1 MSYTLKPMAALV
13 HAVMGPP
20 KEDVTDVVPISGS
33 SGEVVES
40 KPKDVV
46 PLPPL
51 TLDEDTF
58 CLAVVEYGGNL
69 RRAFQ
74 EVWPDMSQP
83 TARARSLLARP
94 EIQVRIQD
102 LGSSVT
108 EQSLI
113 SLGSHMVELAE
124 IRDLAKAQGN
134 AKHALDAEVAR
145 GKVAGFYVGKG
156 DSAAPARAAGELAN
170 PTVVIQ
176 ISTPHDA
183 NI

>member
-1 MSYTLKPMAALV
+1 MLSESTI
-13 HAVMGPP
+13 
-20 KEDVTDVVPISGS
+20 TDVVEVQS
-33 SGEVVES
+33 SRGEVVEQ
-40 KPKDVV
+40 KVPP
-46 PLPPL
+46 PLPSL

-58 CLAVVEYGGNL
+58 CLAVIEYGGNL
-69 RRAFQ
+69 RKAFQ
-74 EVWPDMSQP
+74 EVYGVDVSQP
-83 TARARSLLARP
+83 TARARALIARP

-113 SLGSHMVELAE
+113 SLGGHMVELAE

-134 AKHALDAEVAR
+134 TKDALASEIAR

-156 DSAAPARAAGELAN
+156 DSAAPPRSAGELAN
-170 PTVVIQ
+170 PMVVIQ
-176 ISTPHDA
+176 ITTPHDG

>member
-1 MSYTLKPMAALV
+1 MLSESTI
-13 HAVMGPP
+13 
-20 KEDVTDVVPISGS
+20 TDVVEVAS
-33 SGEVVES
+33 SLGEVVDSES
-40 KPKDVV
+40 LKAP
-46 PLPPL
+46 PLPAL

-58 CLAVVEYGGNL
+58 CLAVIEYGGNL
-69 RRAFQ
+69 RKAFQ
-74 EVWPDMSQP
+74 EVWGEDVRQP
-83 TARARSLLARP
+83 TARARALIARP

-113 SLGSHMVELAE
+113 SLGGHMVELAE

-134 AKHALDAEVAR
+134 TKDALASEIAR

-156 DSAAPARAAGELAN
+156 DSAAPPRSAGELAN
-170 PTVVIQ
+170 PMVVIQ

-183 NI
+183 SI

>member
-1 MSYTLKPMAALV
+1 MLSESTVTEIVEVSASYGA
-13 HAVMGPP
+13 
-20 KEDVTDVVPISGS
+20 
-33 SGEVVES
+33 VVES
-40 KPKDVV
+40 KEVKEAP
-46 PLPPL
+46 PLPAL

-69 RRAFQ
+69 RKAFQ
-74 EVWPDMSQP
+74 EVFGVDVTQP
-83 TARARSLLARP
+83 TARARALIARP

-124 IRDLAKAQGN
+124 IRDLAKSQGN
-134 AKHALDAEVAR
+134 TKDALASEIAR

-156 DSAAPARAAGELAN
+156 DSAPPTRPANETN
-170 PTVVIQ
+170 PTVIIQ
-176 ISTPHDA
+176 ISTPHDQS
-183 NI
+183 I

>member
-1 MSYTLKPMAALV
+1 MLPDSTI
-13 HAVMGPP
+13 
-20 KEDVTDVVPISGS
+20 TDVIAIPNIARAQVIQT
-33 SGEVVES
+33 VEALD
-40 KPKDVV
+40 PV
-46 PLPPL
+46 PLPQL

-74 EVWPDMSQP
+74 EIWPDKSQP
-83 TARARSLLARP
+83 SARARALLARR
-94 EIQVRIQD
+94 EIDVRIRD
-102 LGSSVT
+102 LGTSVT

-134 AKHALDAEVAR
+134 TKDALASEVAR

-156 DSAAPARAAGELAN
+156 DSAPPARKPGELEN

-176 ISTPHDA
+176 ISTHQDA
-183 NI
+183 SI